1 LSENKELTAPDT
13 RAELDAVI
21 NIVYLTP
28 ENSEYG
34 KQNEFLTLKTKLPG
48 ENGEIE
54 EKEWERIYLHRAFP
68 FDMPDNYISVLDKD
82 KKEIGLI
89 KSIEDFD
96 PETAALLRKE
106 LERKYYSPVILK
118 IHSIKERYGYSYW
131 VVDTDAGKM
140 NYTLQ
145 DTFRSILHAGSDRVF
160 IIDMDGNR
168 YEIPDLTKLDFNS
181 YKKIELYL

>member
-1 LSENKELTAPDT
+1 MPEKNELTAPDT
-13 RAELDAVI
+13 HAELDTVI

-28 ENSEYG
+28 DNSELG
-34 KQNEFLTLKTKLPG
+34 KLNEFISLKTKLPG
-48 ENGEIE
+48 ENGEAE
-54 EKEWERIYLHRAFP
+54 EKEWQRIHLHRAFP
-68 FDMPDNYISVLDKD
+68 FDMPENYISVLDKD

-89 KSIEDFD
+89 KNIDDFD
-96 PETAALLRKE
+96 SDTTKLLKDE

-168 YEIPDLTKLDFNS
+168 YEIPDLSKLDFKS

>member
-1 LSENKELTAPDT
+1 MPEKNELAAPDT
-13 RAELDAVI
+13 RAELDTVI

-28 ENSEYG
+28 ENSEFG
-34 KQNEFLTLKTKLPG
+34 KLNEFITLKTKLPG
-48 ENGEIE
+48 ENGEVE
-54 EKEWERIYLHRAFP
+54 EKEWQRIHLHRAFP
-68 FDMPDNYISVLDKD
+68 FDMPENYISVLDKD

-89 KSIEDFD
+89 KNIDDFD
-96 PETAALLRKE
+96 SDTAKLLKDE

-168 YEIPDLTKLDFNS
+168 YEIPDLSKLDFKS

>member
-1 LSENKELTAPDT
+1 MSENKELTVQDT
-13 RAELDAVI
+13 RTELDTVI

-28 ENSEYG
+28 ENSEFG
-34 KQNEFLTLKTKLPG
+34 KLNEFLTLKTKLKA
-48 ENGEIE
+48 ESGEIE
-54 EKEWERIYLHRAFP
+54 EKEFQRIYLHRAFP
-68 FDMPDNYISVLDKD
+68 FDMPSDYISVLDKD

-96 PETAALLRKE
+96 TDTAALLRKE
-106 LERKYYSPVILK
+106 LERKYYSPVISK

-140 NYTLQ
+140 NFTLQ
-145 DTFRSILHAGSDRVF
+145 DTFRSILRAGAERIF

>member
-1 LSENKELTAPDT
+1 
-13 RAELDAVI
+13 
-21 NIVYLTP
+21 
-28 ENSEYG
+28 
-34 KQNEFLTLKTKLPG
+34 
-48 ENGEIE
+48 
-54 EKEWERIYLHRAFP
+54 
-68 FDMPDNYISVLDKD
+68 M
-82 KKEIGLI
+82 
-89 KSIEDFD
+89 
-96 PETAALLRKE
+96 
-106 LERKYYSPVILK
+106 K